1 MDVEHLSET
10 GRIFLPNGVS
20 MYKHA
25 HGQSCT
31 TFFTLRQGLLP
42 SFGLFPAWLWA
53 AGGAGCTQSCE
64 RFYAHLC
71 PLLGA
76 VALCDDG
83 LGPPGF
89 DDRTVFC
96 LFSLITVV

>member
-71 PLLGA
+71 HLLGA